1 LTWIPIF
8 SGTFK
13 RGYKKLDRP
22 TQQRADEATENL
34 LTAGDPSKLGH
45 RLHGRW
51 EGTFSYPIG
60 KQFRLI
66 FQVDFEKKSVVF
78 LAVGTHKIY

>member
-13 RGYKKLDRP
+13 RGYKSLDRL
-22 TQQRADEATENL
+22 TQQRVDEAIENL

-51 EGTFSYPIG
+51 EGTFSYAIG

-66 FQVDFEKKSVVF
+66 FQVDFEKRSVVF

>member
-1 LTWIPIF
+1 VDGAI
-8 SGTFK
+8 
-13 RGYKKLDRP
+13 
-22 TQQRADEATENL
+22 ENL
-34 LTAGDPSKLGH
+34 LTAEDPSKLGY

-51 EGTFSYPIG
+51 EDTFSYAIG

-66 FQVDFEKKSVVF
+66 FQVYFEKRSVVF

>member
-13 RGYKKLDRP
+13 RGYKSLDRLA
-22 TQQRADEATENL
+22 QQRADEAIENL
-34 LTAGDPSKLGH
+34 LTAEDPAKLGH

-51 EGTFSYPIG
+51 EGTFSYAIG

-66 FQVDFEKKSVVF
+66 FQVDFEKRSVVF

>member
-1 LTWIPIF
+1 LTWIQVF

-13 RGYKKLDRP
+13 RGYKSLDRLA
-22 TQQRADEATENL
+22 QQRADEAIENL
-34 LTAGDPSKLGH
+34 LTAEDPTKLGH

-51 EGTFSYPIG
+51 EGTFSYAIG

-66 FQVDFEKKSVVF
+66 FQVDFEKRSVVF